1 MSRAGKAG
9 RAGRAGRVV
18 MAVMAVMAVGA
29 VQGATAQASGL
40 KAGTARMYDAY
51 GRILATGKKDSIAVF
66 YDRRGAIRVFNGE
79 YRQQSWASIDST
91 YRARFVA
98 PAMFRWTS
106 LTFDSIGP
114 SQVIVTGGFQWQ
126 HAGKQEIEDFLYMAL
141 VESTDAGPVMRLEYE
156 TLKPRR

>member
-1 MSRAGKAG
+1 
-9 RAGRAGRVV
+9 
-18 MAVMAVMAVGA
+18 MAVMAGMAGMAVGA
-29 VQGATAQASGL
+29 PVQAQQAGI
-40 KAGTARMYDAY
+40 KAETARMYDAY

>member
-1 MSRAGKAG
+1 MRAVGAGAKAVG
-9 RAGRAGRVV
+9 
-18 MAVMAVMAVGA
+18 AVMAVMAVGA
-29 VQGATAQASGL
+29 VQGATAQESGL
-40 KAGTARMYDAY
+40 KAETARMYDAY